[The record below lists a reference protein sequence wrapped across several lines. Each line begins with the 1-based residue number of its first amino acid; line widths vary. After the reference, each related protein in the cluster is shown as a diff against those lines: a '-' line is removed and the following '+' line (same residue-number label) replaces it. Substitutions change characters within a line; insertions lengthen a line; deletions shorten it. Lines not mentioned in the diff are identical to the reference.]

1 MPLGYPRA
9 GCLGLAIAG
18 VCFILP
24 ASIATLALAVAYVR
38 YGSLPQAQGLLYG
51 AKPVMIAIIAQA
63 IWRLGRLALRRWL
76 LALVGLACFA
86 AALPG
91 AQALAPFLGARALL
105 ALLDAARPGKAGY
118 H

>member
-38 YGSLPQAQGLLYG
+38 YGSMPQAQGLLYG

-63 IWRLGRLALRRWL
+63 IWRLGRTALRRWL
-76 LALVGLACFA
+76 LACVGLLCFPA
-86 AALPG
+86 PISGTPPLLVLFPPGPLP
-91 AQALAPFLGARALL
+91 APFPAF
-105 ALLDAARPGKAGY
+105 
-118 H
+118 